1 MQFLMDN
8 AYEKV
13 YDEIENI
20 FKGLKVL
27 RTKIIQKM
35 DINMNNN

>member
-1 MQFLMDN
+1 MDN